1 MGWTKCLMGSS
12 RRNVLVLFR
21 AILASL
27 SLDRK
32 DETQAGRMPGVE
44 ARRVRSLS
52 SAVRHPL
59 PLRIKAACGL
69 NLAASIL
76 ELAASSTV
84 LYTQSTVCVSDSA
97 QSQGIHTEIMVRG
110 ESSGETRES
119 LPVRLF
125 CVLGRHFSQGCVHA
139 TPSVV
144 HARSTLRFPFFANPF
159 SPTRHSFLWTVWIA

>member
-1 MGWTKCLMGSS
+1 
-12 RRNVLVLFR
+12 
-21 AILASL
+21 
-27 SLDRK
+27 
-32 DETQAGRMPGVE
+32 MPGVE

-52 SAVRHPL
+52 SAVRRPL